1 MSSSLAIPCPVDWG
15 TNWVLFRLPHV
26 FPRIPKLIIS
36 VASGMA
42 LIHVVGRNK
51 FASQIHQAY
60 LNWTGFGTISQ
71 DLTYLSP
78 EQAQVL
84 HIVLD
89 PSVEYL
95 ELNSS
100 SIAPAR
106 SHFGYLTLI
115 LVDLLLVCDARSPSR
130 LI

>member
-1 MSSSLAIPCPVDWG
+1 M
-15 TNWVLFRLPHV
+15 T
-26 FPRIPKLIIS
+26 
-36 VASGMA
+36 

-130 LI
+130 SI